1 MVGPLLEERE
11 KWRTPS
17 CTVRVFREHPAH
29 FRLMCSLPVIPVKK
43 PESMAAA

>member
-17 CTVRVFREHPAH
+17 CPVPAFQEHPLKLRQVTVGLDLAV
-29 FRLMCSLPVIPVKK
+29 P
-43 PESMAAA
+43 